1 MFLLLF
7 GRDSSLP
14 LRNYS
19 KVEFKTRK
27 EIKWFGELLLLHQPS
42 KIRQDPCR
50 IFLRLGKPAAQTS
63 RKARNAPKAVPP

>member
-27 EIKWFGELLLLHQPS
+27 EIKWFGELLKDHQ
-42 KIRQDPCR
+42 KIKPLRAAF
-50 IFLRLGKPAAQTS
+50 IFWWK
-63 RKARNAPKAVPP
+63 